1 MTVIIRIQRKGASMG
16 RLYIIRHGETEW
28 NAQHRA
34 QSHTDIP
41 LSAVG
46 RRQAQCTAERLKDV
60 DFDIAYSSDLH
71 RAKETAE
78 IILGERNVQVNTL
91 TSLREYDKGV
101 FEGLHRSEYSLK
113 YPDQYQAS
121 LTKDLD
127 FAPESGESVRQVH
140 GRVSEFGRFI
150 TSEHPNEDILI
161 AGHGGSLRALVVH
174 LLSLS
179 METTWKLATSNCSV
193 TIIDIHPANNVL
205 YLYNDTSHLRFI
217 EGQRVDN
224 LSIK

>member
-1 MTVIIRIQRKGASMG
+1 MG

-28 NAQHRA
+28 NSQGRI
-34 QSHTDIP
+34 QGHTDIP
-41 LSAVG
+41 LSGAG
-46 RRQAQCTAERLKDV
+46 RQQAQYTAERLKNV
-60 DFDIAYSSDLH
+60 NFDIAYSSDLS
-71 RAKETAE
+71 RTSETAE
-78 IILGERNVQVNTL
+78 IILGKRNIQVNTL
-91 TSLREYDKGV
+91 TSLREYNKGV
-101 FEGLHRSEYSLK
+101 FEGLHRTEYSLT

-121 LTKDLD
+121 LIKDLD

-140 GRVSEFGRFI
+140 DRVSEFGTFI

-179 METTWKLATSNCSV
+179 METTWNLATSNCSL
-193 TIIDIHPANNVL
+193 TIIYTYPNGNVL
-205 YLYNDTSHLRFI
+205 HLYNDTSHLSAI

-224 LSIK
+224 LSFK